1 MMKELLVVEQ
11 LSAELDEKV
20 LLDLQYHSI
29 FIYARMLLFVSEVA
43 VVLNQLRSLSRSNKG
58 KLSFSDL

>member
-1 MMKELLVVEQ
+1 MKELLVVEQ
-11 LSAELDEKV
+11 LSAELEEKV

-29 FIYARMLLFVSEVA
+29 FIYTRMLLFVSEVA
-43 VVLNQLRSLSRSNKG
+43 VVLNQLRSLSRSNKN